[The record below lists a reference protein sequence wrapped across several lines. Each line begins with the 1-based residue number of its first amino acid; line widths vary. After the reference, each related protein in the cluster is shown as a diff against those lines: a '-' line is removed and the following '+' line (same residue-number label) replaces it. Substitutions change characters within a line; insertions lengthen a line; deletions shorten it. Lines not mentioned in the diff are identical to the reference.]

1 MAPLFNLP
9 SPRTGAEPA
18 RWCQLA
24 GSISSLAIA
33 DAARTDTR
41 PWLVIENGAQAL
53 EQRQAELR
61 FYGGSDL
68 PLWQLPDWEM
78 LPYDSFAPHPD
89 LISDR
94 LRTLAALPHLTHG
107 IVLVSIDTLPMRLPP
122 RQYIESRSFQLRPG
136 QQLGLVA
143 APAPPG
149 PWAWACTSRPAGGP
163 AALAARGGSGP
174 RSGSRRP
181 ARAAQA

>member
-1 MAPLFNLP
+1 MAPLFHLP
-9 SPRTGAEPA
+9 SPRAGAEPA
-18 RWCQLA
+18 RWCQLS

-61 FYGGSDL
+61 FYGGPDL

-89 LISDR
+89 LISER
-94 LRTLAALPHLTHG
+94 LRTLAALPHLTRG
-107 IVLVSIDTLPMRLPP
+107 VVLVSIDTLPMRLPP

-136 QQLGLVA
+136 QQLALEPFRQRLVA
-143 APAPPG
+143 
-149 PWAWACTSRPAGGP
+149 
-163 AALAARGGSGP
+163 SGYVAVG
-174 RSGSRRP
+174 R
-181 ARAAQA
+181 